1 MFLLIHDSFGSVE
14 SAMLGKQRPVIQE
27 RPFCSDLHVGGSM
40 GMDTARRS
48 ASNEPYHS
56 GGNSSGTDA
65 KAKGAVFLSTITES

>member
-27 RPFCSDLHVGGSM
+27 RPFAAIGLGGVASM
-40 GMDTARRS
+40 DATRRS
-48 ASNEPYHS
+48 APNEPYHS
-56 GGNSSGTDA
+56 GGYSSGTDA